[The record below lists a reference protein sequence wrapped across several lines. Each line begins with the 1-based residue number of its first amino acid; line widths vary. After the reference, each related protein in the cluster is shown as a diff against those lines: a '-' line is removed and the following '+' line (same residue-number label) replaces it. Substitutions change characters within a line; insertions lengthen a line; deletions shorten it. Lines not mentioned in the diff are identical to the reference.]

1 MTVAG
6 GVEDVENAEDAEDAE
21 AADAAVSV
29 VMVTVALV
37 SALIGAGLSQR
48 RALAVAGLSRS
59 SWHYRSRPRPRVA
72 VPVPH
77 TARRAASW
85 LDPAERERILDK
97 LKAAFVCGWS
107 VYQAYYE
114 ALDAKDPVASLSSWY
129 RIARQLEP
137 DRPVRRRA
145 RHRAS
150 AVPSLVASA
159 PLQVWSWDI
168 TKLKGPYIRVT
179 YELYLVV
186 DVFSRLVV
194 AWRVEDRECD
204 DLAKDMFETAF
215 RHHRAHPTV
224 VHSDGGPS
232 MTSNTL
238 TGLFQALGVEV
249 SRNRPRVSNDN
260 PYSESLFKTAK
271 YAPTYPAYFTSIE
284 QARQWVTEFV
294 HWYNHEH
301 RHSSLEGHTPATVHD
316 GSWIS
321 IHQQRVATMARLH
334 AEHPERFTKPST
346 IKAPMAKVAINQEIS
361 TDRLQ
366 TG

>member
-6 GVEDVENAEDAEDAE
+6 GVEDVENAEDAE

-137 DRPVRRRA
+137 QRPSAAGPATGPARSPRWWRARHCRCGPGTSPAQGPLHPGHLRAVPGRRRVLPAGRGLAGRRPRVRRPGQGHVRNRVPPPPRPPDGGPLRRRPVDDLQHPDRPVPGPRR
-145 RHRAS
+145 
-150 AVPSLVASA
+150 
-159 PLQVWSWDI
+159 
-168 TKLKGPYIRVT
+168 
-179 YELYLVV
+179 
-186 DVFSRLVV
+186 
-194 AWRVEDRECD
+194 
-204 DLAKDMFETAF
+204 
-215 RHHRAHPTV
+215 
-224 VHSDGGPS
+224 
-232 MTSNTL
+232 
-238 TGLFQALGVEV
+238 
-249 SRNRPRVSNDN
+249 
-260 PYSESLFKTAK
+260 
-271 YAPTYPAYFTSIE
+271 
-284 QARQWVTEFV
+284 
-294 HWYNHEH
+294 
-301 RHSSLEGHTPATVHD
+301 
-316 GSWIS
+316 
-321 IHQQRVATMARLH
+321 
-334 AEHPERFTKPST
+334 
-346 IKAPMAKVAINQEIS
+346 
-361 TDRLQ
+361 
-366 TG
+366 